1 MGTKAISNSSI
12 LNKLVHYQAQWP
24 SWPQYGEEER
34 KSLDRVIRS
43 NQLFADKEVRAF
55 EEQYA
60 RYLGVKHCLGHG
72 NATQALHLA
81 LAALDIGQGDEV
93 LVTSYS
99 WISTASCILMQNA
112 VPVFCDIESES
123 LGICPLDLESKITHL
138 TKAVIMTH
146 MFGYP
151 AQIEQIRKICEKY
164 DLALIEDASH
174 AHGAEVNG
182 KKVGTYGDISVFSLH
197 QRKSLSVG
205 DGGLLC
211 TNNDKIAEKVY
222 RLRSF
227 GHDELSYNY
236 RMTEFAGALGQC
248 GLAKLDEQ
256 NKIRNKNALYL
267 SENLKSSHKVKVRL
281 PRENEKGV
289 FHAVLLDVLETWENS
304 NEEISKLQESGIP
317 IRETWTPLHRHP
329 HFNPPKQPARGLPW
343 NHPDYTGRMK
353 NISYKDLD
361 LPVVNLYC
369 PARTLELYVHPPCS
383 VGHLDFLFKRLS

>member
-1 MGTKAISNSSI
+1 MLQRFFNLKTNH
-12 LNKLVHYQAQWP
+12 NTVWP
-24 SWPQYGEEER
+24 LWPKYDECEHEAV
-34 KSLDRVIRS
+34 SRVIRS

-55 EEQYA
+55 EKQYA
-60 RYLGVKHCLGHG
+60 RYLGLKHCLGLG

-81 LAALDIGQGDEV
+81 LAALNVGVGNEV
-93 LVTSYS
+93 IVTSYS

-123 LGICPLDLESKITHL
+123 LGICPLDLESKITPL

-146 MFGYP
+146 LFGYP

-164 DLALIEDASH
+164 GLALIEDTSH

-211 TNNDKIAEKVY
+211 TDNDEIAEKVY

-248 GLAKLDEQ
+248 GIGKLDEQ
-256 NKIRNKNALYL
+256 NERRQKNALYL
-267 SENLKSSHKVKVRL
+267 SENLKLSEKVKVRL
-281 PRENEKGV
+281 PRKQEKGV
-289 FHAVLLDVLETWENS
+289 YHAVLLDVLETWTNFKD
-304 NEEISKLQESGIP
+304 EILELQQIGIP
-317 IRETWTPLHRHP
+317 IRQTWTPLHRHS
-329 HFNPPKQPARGLPW
+329 HFNPIEEPARGVPW
-343 NHPDYTGRMK
+343 HHPNYMGKMK
-353 NISYKDLD
+353 NVSYKNLD
-361 LPVVNLYC
+361 LPVVDHHC
-369 PARTLELYVHPPCS
+369 PRKTLELYVHPPCNNEN
-383 VGHLDFLFKRLS
+383 LDYLINRLSEQN